1 MIKKVI
7 IDKNESIYCYNL
19 DESGKCAAF
28 NFMNCKK
35 SCSARIG
42 SLRQLLKLYQSLVY
56 RSEEAAYYR
65 TKMQEIKRILSAEE
79 NKQIQAAWLED
90 KHRGSKGGSS
100 DSDSNSR
107 ASLKQKM
114 KDNRPVECKLSAS
127 KREEIKAA
135 TEEWEAENGRLP
147 RLSRSLLS
155 RGTKEEK

>member
-7 IDKNESIYCYNL
+7 IDKNDSIYCYNL
-19 DESGKCAAF
+19 DQNGKCAAF
-28 NFMNCKK
+28 NFMNCSKD
-35 SCSARIG
+35 CSARIG
-42 SLRQLLKLYQSLVY
+42 SLRQLLKLYKSLVY
-56 RSEEAAYYR
+56 RSDEAPYYR
-65 TKMQEIKRILSAEE
+65 TKVQEIKRILAAEE
-79 NKQIQAAWLED
+79 GKQIQAAYLED

-107 ASLKQKM
+107 ASIKQKM

-135 TEEWEAENGRLP
+135 MEEWEAENGRLP
-147 RLSRSLLS
+147 RLSRSILS

>member
-7 IDKNESIYCYNL
+7 IDKNDSVYCYNL

-28 NFMNCKK
+28 NLMNCSKD
-35 SCSARIG
+35 CSARIG

-65 TKMQEIKRILSAEE
+65 TKMQEIKRIIAAEE

-147 RLSRSLLS
+147 RLSRSILS
-155 RGTKEEK
+155 RGKEEDK